1 MGLGADWVCAGWGLI
16 ARQQCTPLNPASPRL
31 GSGVRIEC
39 GIWVRI
45 GFAQARGSLTGV
57 RCCLESPQPGSAIP
71 CFWLDAHPC
80 LGVEI
85 SKLEFRKTK
94 PKTTRNASN
103 IQK

>member
-57 RCCLESPQPGSAIP
+57 NCSLNPGSGVRDWVRIGFAQAGGTASVTIRATRRAAIRVTIRV
-71 CFWLDAHPC
+71 L
-80 LGVEI
+80 
-85 SKLEFRKTK
+85 
-94 PKTTRNASN
+94 
-103 IQK
+103 